1 MIFQLQPAASCDEK
15 LVVVQP
21 GSINHL
27 YRLVDCVY
35 RNDLQRMFLNKCFF
49 QQDKV
54 CFPHLFLC
62 PHLDTILLIKV
73 SWAEENAASVQ
84 MECLNKAV
92 TFQTSHLWKRS
103 LQTKYPNATV
113 TKVKQEHTCMYVS
126 PLSLLYS
133 VWVCQREAGRLVSP
147 WWSDLRSRS
156 AAAFQRKR
164 GQSGLKSHII
174 NFSVDAF
181 RKILFFFTSSY
192 QENGVFDVCYS
203 TAHLLHPFS
212 QLESLRKTS
221 QCFKLKRQKKQEF
234 YFIWTTCPNLHV
246 YWRWHRPSH
255 FQLWPVISEKYAIAQ
270 IVEGTQA
277 TARNKFQCYVHH
289 FSSLN
294 I

>member
-181 RKILFFFTSSY
+181 RKMLFFLPPPIRRM
-192 QENGVFDVCYS
+192 VCLMS
-203 TAHLLHPFS
+203 AILLHISFTLLVNLRVWGKQANVS
-212 QLESLRKTS
+212 NSKDKKNKSFILSGQLART
-221 QCFKLKRQKKQEF
+221 
-234 YFIWTTCPNLHV
+234 YMFIDGDID
-246 YWRWHRPSH
+246 
-255 FQLWPVISEKYAIAQ
+255 QAIF
-270 IVEGTQA
+270 
-277 TARNKFQCYVHH
+277 NFD
-289 FSSLN
+289 L
-294 I
+294 